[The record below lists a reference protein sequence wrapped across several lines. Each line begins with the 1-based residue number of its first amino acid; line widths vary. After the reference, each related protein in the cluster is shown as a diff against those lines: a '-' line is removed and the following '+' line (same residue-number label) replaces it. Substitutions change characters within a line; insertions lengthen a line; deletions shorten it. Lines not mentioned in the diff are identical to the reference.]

1 MKGISLI
8 FVLAHCFV
16 WHLFGQ
22 FAPRYTL
29 VKLNREVNT
38 YYHDAAPVISAD
50 GKKLYFFI
58 HNHPEN
64 FHGREGSDEIW
75 VATLNDNGDWSAPM
89 HPGPPLNIHRSNQV
103 FTCLPDGTLFIKGGK
118 VKDSKG
124 FSLVS
129 PAGVLT
135 ELEIPGFREMNR
147 GRFYGASM
155 SSDGRH
161 IIMFFSETPNSMRS
175 SLYVSNLENGKWT
188 TPRRLNISTR
198 DDDVGPFIGPDDK
211 TLYFASDRNAPG
223 RRGKADIYRCTRLDD
238 TWQNWS
244 EPVNMGSPINT
255 AADELYFCIDRAG
268 NVFTSRSNNPI
279 DGGNLDLFKLVPREV
294 KVVISGT
301 VLNEKDLQPV
311 QANISLTPAGLEVIR
326 LRTSASGKFESGI
339 PETDGFSLN
348 VSATGFL
355 PKEQSFV
362 IPPLGN
368 DTTIVVEILLTPEAK
383 PLIVTGRTFDLKT
396 GNNVDAALVAVFRSG
411 KKTEPLPVTITNGQ
425 YRLTAN
431 RTGRYVFTAS
441 ATGYLTVTD
450 SLEVVNDEISPLVK
464 DIPMQPVEVGLTVR
478 LDHIYFD
485 FDKTILK
492 PESYTELARVIDF
505 LNQNPNVAIEIA
517 GHTDSRGSDD
527 YNQRLSQGRTQAV
540 VDYLISKGID
550 AGRLKAVG
558 YGESRPVDTND
569 TEEGRARNR
578 RVEFT
583 IIRM

>member
-1 MKGISLI
+1 MKGIFLTFI
-8 FVLAHCFV
+8 LAYCFV

-75 VATLNDNGDWSAPM
+75 VATLNDNGEWTAPA

-103 FTCLPDGTLFIKGGK
+103 FTCLPDGTLFVKGGK

-135 ELEIPGFREMNR
+135 ELEIPGFSEMNR

-223 RRGKADIYRCTRLDD
+223 RKGKADIYRCTRLDD

-294 KVVISGT
+294 KVVVSGT

-311 QANISLTPAGLEVIR
+311 QANISLTPAGFDAIR
-326 LRTSASGKFESGI
+326 VRSSASGKFESGI
-339 PETDGFSLN
+339 PETSGFSVH

-368 DTTIVVEILLTPEAK
+368 DTTIVLEILLMPESK
-383 PLIVTGRTFDLKT
+383 PLLVTGRTFDLKT

-425 YRLTAN
+425 YQLTAN
-431 RTGRYVFTAS
+431 RPGRYVFTAS
-441 ATGYLTVTD
+441 ASGYLTTTD
-450 SLEVVNDEISPLVK
+450 SLEVVNDEINPLVK

-485 FDKTILK
+485 FDKTTLK

-505 LNQNPNVAIEIA
+505 LNQNPNVDIEIA

-558 YGESRPVDTND
+558 YGESRPVDTNE